1 MLVMSPI
8 LALAALA
15 ATGAVA
21 RPQLSTRNNDNK
33 AVARGDN
40 RIPVDYNPYDG
51 GEKAPEVNSPSGL
64 SRDIATHKVHS
75 HNDYWRDVPL
85 YSSLSH
91 GILSVEADVV
101 LNPKESKLYV
111 AHNVAS
117 LTKART
123 FKHLYVDQLVKV
135 LERANV
141 EDEQTVF
148 FDQTDFYSQTNE
160 RDVPRA
166 SFFDGS
172 SEPIQVL
179 VDIKSH
185 GLDTFDVI
193 MEELEPLR
201 ERDWLTKWNG
211 TDIIPG
217 PVKIIL
223 TGNGNNP
230 EVRAL
235 VAPKHERDYFIDA
248 PLFHLNETWTG
259 VDGLEYGWNSTLSP
273 LASASYNSLTS
284 WKGRTPINETEE
296 TRVQAIIDDVHARGF
311 ETRFWSPP
319 RWPVFA
325 REEIWKTLLQLGSDW
340 LDADDIADAAAF

>member
-1 MLVMSPI
+1 MLVLSKS
-8 LALAALA
+8 LALASLA
-15 ATGAVA
+15 SIAAA
-21 RPQLSTRNNDNK
+21 RPQLAAREK
-33 AVARGDN
+33 GAVRGDN
-40 RIPVDYNPYDG
+40 RMPEDYNPYDG
-51 GEKAPEVNSPSGL
+51 GKKAPEVNFPSGL
-64 SRDIATHKVHS
+64 SRDIATHRVHS
-75 HNDYWRDVPL
+75 HNDYWRETPL

-91 GILSVEADVV
+91 GILSVEADVW
-101 LNPKESKLYV
+101 LNPKDGKLYV

-117 LTKART
+117 LTESRT

-141 EDEQTVF
+141 KDEEAEF
-148 FDQTDFYSQTNE
+148 FDQTDYYSQTNVRE
-160 RDVPRA
+160 VPRA
-166 SFFDGS
+166 RYTPFFDGS

-193 MEELEPLR
+193 VKELEPLR

-211 TDIIPG
+211 THIVPG

-235 VAPKHERDYFIDA
+235 VAPKTERDYFIDA
-248 PLFHLNETWTG
+248 PLFRLNETWTG
-259 VDGLEYGWNSTLSP
+259 VDGQEYTFNSTLSP
-273 LASASYNSLTS
+273 LASASYSSLTT
-284 WKGRTPINETEE
+284 WKGLTPINETE
-296 TRVQAIIDDVHARGF
+296 QARIQAVIDEVHAQGQ

-325 REEIWKTLLQLGSDW
+325 REEIWKTLLQVGSDW
-340 LDADDIADAAAF
+340 LDADDIAEAAAF